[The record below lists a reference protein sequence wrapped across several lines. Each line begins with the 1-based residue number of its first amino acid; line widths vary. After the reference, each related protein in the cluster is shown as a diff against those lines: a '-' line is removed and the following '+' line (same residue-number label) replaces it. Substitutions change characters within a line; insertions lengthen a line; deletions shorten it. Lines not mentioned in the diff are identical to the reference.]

1 MGDYAL
7 LYILFAPFVGAIA
20 LIFVSNRQAMLVRG
34 IAAGSALVSLLASL
48 YLFFAYDHVK
58 GGFQFVQRFEWS
70 RQLGISL
77 HLGVDGIGTPLV
89 LASSILLFAGIF
101 VSWHIKDRTKE
112 FYIWL
117 LILAAATIGVF
128 MSLDLFFLFFF
139 YEMSVIPMYLL
150 LGMWGSH
157 TKKYNEMTDPDG
169 LKQRDSV
176 GFIFNFGS
184 NSKEYAAMKLVLF
197 LSAFAIV
204 ALMGILLIYKYSGLN
219 TFDILVLR
227 EQAKLMNIPVL
238 GTTLDKIIWLLIFFG
253 FASIAPLWPL
263 HSWSPV
269 GHAAAPAATSML
281 HAGVLMKL
289 GHFSIIRVA
298 FEILPETTRE
308 LMPIAAV
315 LCMFSIVYGGFVAFY
330 AKDTKYVIGYS
341 SSSHMGYVFLG
352 MAALDYISLTGAVM
366 YMFAHAMATG
376 MLFAMAGWVYDQTHS
391 RDIPSL
397 GGLSNRMP
405 FISGCFVVACM
416 ASIGVPVTRYLAV
429 PGAGALAGAVAKI
442 SRPCI
447 LKSAQFGYDGK
458 GQVRIAAGTD
468 LAEAWRHMGAD
479 LGILEAEVDFAL
491 EASVIIARGVDG
503 GMALYPPVEN
513 RHRHHILDE
522 TIAPARLAES
532 TVQQAEDTAR
542 RIAEALDLV
551 GLLAVELFVTKDGKV
566 LVNELAPRPHNSG
579 HWTIDACVTSQF
591 EQFVR
596 AVCGLPLGSTAHHS
610 AAVMKNLIGDEVGQ
624 WQEILRDPDAK
635 LHLYGKAEARP
646 GRKMGHVT
654 RLKPLK

>member
-1 MGDYAL
+1 MGEYAL
-7 LYILFAPFVGAIA
+7 LYILFAPFAGALA
-20 LIFVSNRQAMLVRG
+20 LILVSNRQPMLVRG
-34 IAAGSALVSLLASL
+34 IAASAAFVSLVASI
-48 YLFFAYDHVK
+48 YLFYAYDPVK
-58 GGFQFVQRFEWS
+58 GGFQFVQKFEWS

-89 LASSILLFAGIF
+89 LASSILLFTGIF
-101 VSWHIKDRTKE
+101 VSWHIRDRAKE

-128 MSLDLFFLFFF
+128 MSLDLFFLYFF

-157 TKKYNEMTDPDG
+157 TKRYLEMTDTEG
-169 LKQRDSV
+169 LKLRDSV

-197 LSAFAIV
+197 LSAFAV
-204 ALMGILLIYKYSGLN
+204 AALMGILLIYKYAGLN

-227 EQAKLMNIPVL
+227 EQAHLMNIPVL
-238 GTTLDKIIWLLIFFG
+238 GTTLDKIIWVLVFFG

-308 LMPIAAV
+308 MMPIAAV

-352 MAALDYISLTGAVM
+352 MAALNYISLSGAVI

-376 MLFAMAGWVYDQTHS
+376 MLFAMAGWVYDQTHT
-391 RDIPSL
+391 RDLPSL
-397 GGLSNRMP
+397 GGLSNKMP
-405 FISGCFVVACM
+405 FISGCFIVGCM
-416 ASIGVPVTRYLAV
+416 ASIGMPGTVNFIAEIMIIVGSWDKYPLQVIVAVLGIVLTMAYLFKMMRSLFYGPMNQQYSHAHDAVSAVDRLPLLVMIAVSVGFGIFPMHLYDVVRSGVDPLIARITQVVPVASAEDATSNVKREARTDSSETNAV
-429 PGAGALAGAVAKI
+429 SLSGDP
-442 SRPCI
+442 SRHTP
-447 LKSAQFGYDGK
+447 L
-458 GQVRIAAGTD
+458 V
-468 LAEAWRHMGAD
+468 
-479 LGILEAEVDFAL
+479 
-491 EASVIIARGVDG
+491 ARG
-503 GMALYPPVEN
+503 
-513 RHRHHILDE
+513 
-522 TIAPARLAES
+522 AE
-532 TVQQAEDTAR
+532 
-542 RIAEALDLV
+542 
-551 GLLAVELFVTKDGKV
+551 
-566 LVNELAPRPHNSG
+566 
-579 HWTIDACVTSQF
+579 
-591 EQFVR
+591 
-596 AVCGLPLGSTAHHS
+596 
-610 AAVMKNLIGDEVGQ
+610 
-624 WQEILRDPDAK
+624 
-635 LHLYGKAEARP
+635 
-646 GRKMGHVT
+646 
-654 RLKPLK
+654 

>member
-1 MGDYAL
+1 MGEYAL
-7 LYILFAPFVGAIA
+7 LYILFAPFVGALA
-20 LIFVSNRQAMLVRG
+20 LIFVSNRQPTLVRG
-34 IAAGSALVSLLASL
+34 IAASAAFVSLVASL
-48 YLFFAYDHVK
+48 YIFYGYDTVQ
-58 GGFQFVQRFEWS
+58 GGFQFVQKFAWS
-70 RQLGISL
+70 KELGIAL
-77 HLGVDGIGTPLV
+77 YLGVDGIGTPLV

-101 VSWHIKDRTKE
+101 VSWHIKDRAKE

-128 MSLDLFFLFFF
+128 MSLDLFFLYFF

-157 TKKYNEMTDPDG
+157 TKKYLEMTDSEG

-197 LSAFAIV
+197 LSAFAV
-204 ALMGILLIYKYSGLN
+204 AALMGILLIYKFSGLN

-227 EQAKLMNIPVL
+227 EHANLMNIPVL
-238 GTTLDKIIWLLIFFG
+238 GTTLDKIIWILVFFG
-253 FASIAPLWPL
+253 FASIAPIWPL

-315 LCMFSIVYGGFVAFY
+315 LCMFSIIYGGFVAFY

-352 MAALDYISLTGAVM
+352 MAALNYISLSGAVI

-376 MLFAMAGWVYDQTHS
+376 MLFAMAGWVYDQTHT

-397 GGLSNRMP
+397 GGLSNKMP
-405 FISGCFVVACM
+405 FISGCFIVGCM
-416 ASIGVPVTRYLAV
+416 ASIGMPGTVNFVAEIMIVVGSWNKYPLQVIVAMLGIVLTLAYLFKMMRGLFYGPMNQKYSHAHDAVGTVDRLPLLMMITISIGFGIFPMHLYEVVRSGVDPLIARITHVVPVAQSDE
-429 PGAGALAGAVAKI
+429 G
-442 SRPCI
+442 SRSVKAAAEITQPAAI
-447 LKSAQFGYDGK
+447 PMVSRKPIAQ
-458 GQVRIAAGTD
+458 VS
-468 LAEAWRHMGAD
+468 
-479 LGILEAEVDFAL
+479 
-491 EASVIIARGVDG
+491 EASRG
-503 GMALYPPVEN
+503 
-513 RHRHHILDE
+513 
-522 TIAPARLAES
+522 
-532 TVQQAEDTAR
+532 
-542 RIAEALDLV
+542 
-551 GLLAVELFVTKDGKV
+551 
-566 LVNELAPRPHNSG
+566 
-579 HWTIDACVTSQF
+579 
-591 EQFVR
+591 
-596 AVCGLPLGSTAHHS
+596 
-610 AAVMKNLIGDEVGQ
+610 GQ
-624 WQEILRDPDAK
+624 E
-635 LHLYGKAEARP
+635 
-646 GRKMGHVT
+646 
-654 RLKPLK
+654 

>member
-1 MGDYAL
+1 
-7 LYILFAPFVGAIA
+7 
-20 LIFVSNRQAMLVRG
+20 LIFVSNRQPSLVRG
-34 IAAGSALVSLLASL
+34 IAASAAFISLVASL
-48 YLFFAYDHVK
+48 YIFYGYDPVR
-58 GGFQFVQRFEWS
+58 GGFQFVQKFAWS
-70 RQLGISL
+70 KELGIAL
-77 HLGVDGIGTPLV
+77 YLGVDGIGTPLV

-101 VSWHIKDRTKE
+101 VSWHIKDRAKE

-128 MSLDLFFLFFF
+128 MSLDLFFLYFF

-157 TKKYNEMTDPDG
+157 TKKYLEMTDPEG

-197 LSAFAIV
+197 LSAFAV
-204 ALMGILLIYKYSGLN
+204 AALMGILLIYKFSGLN

-227 EQAKLMNIPVL
+227 EQANLMNIPVL
-238 GTTLDKIIWLLIFFG
+238 GTTLDKIIWVLVFFG
-253 FASIAPLWPL
+253 FASIAPIWPL

-315 LCMFSIVYGGFVAFY
+315 LCMFSIIYGGFVAFY

-352 MAALDYISLTGAVM
+352 MAALNYISLSGAII

-376 MLFAMAGWVYDQTHS
+376 MLFAMAGWVYDQTHT

-397 GGLSNRMP
+397 GGLSNKMP
-405 FISGCFVVACM
+405 FISGCFIVGCM
-416 ASIGVPVTRYLAV
+416 ASIGMPGTVNFVAEIMIVVGSWNKYPLQVIVAMLGIVLTLAYLFKMMRGLFYGPMNQKYSHAHDAVGTVDRLPLLMMITISIGFGIFPMHLYEVVRSGVDPLIARITHVVPV
-429 PGAGALAGAVAKI
+429 
-442 SRPCI
+442 
-447 LKSAQFGYDGK
+447 
-458 GQVRIAAGTD
+458 
-468 LAEAWRHMGAD
+468 
-479 LGILEAEVDFAL
+479 
-491 EASVIIARGVDG
+491 
-503 GMALYPPVEN
+503 
-513 RHRHHILDE
+513 
-522 TIAPARLAES
+522 AES
-532 TVQQAEDTAR
+532 DEVLR
-542 RIAEALDLV
+542 RV
-551 GLLAVELFVTKDGKV
+551 KDAAAITNSPAIPMV
-566 LVNELAPRPHNSG
+566 SNTPITHVSEAPRG
-579 HWTIDACVTSQF
+579 
-591 EQFVR
+591 
-596 AVCGLPLGSTAHHS
+596 
-610 AAVMKNLIGDEVGQ
+610 GQ
-624 WQEILRDPDAK
+624 E
-635 LHLYGKAEARP
+635 
-646 GRKMGHVT
+646 
-654 RLKPLK
+654 

>member
-1 MGDYAL
+1 MSDYAL
-7 LYILFAPFVGAIA
+7 LLILFAPFVGAIA
-20 LIFVSNRQAMLVRG
+20 LIFVSNRHVMLVRG
-34 IAAGSALVSLLASL
+34 IAAGSALVSLLVSL
-48 YLFFAYDHVK
+48 YAFYAYDHVK

-89 LASSILLFAGIF
+89 LASAILLFAGIF

-117 LILAAATIGVF
+117 LILAAATMGVF

-157 TKKYNEMTDPDG
+157 TKKYDEMTDPEG
-169 LKQRDSV
+169 LKLRDSV
-176 GFIFNFGS
+176 GFVLNFGS

-197 LSAFAIV
+197 LSAFAVV

-238 GTTLDKIIWLLIFFG
+238 GTTLDKIIWILVFFG
-253 FASIAPLWPL
+253 FAAIAPLWPL

-315 LCMFSIVYGGFVAFY
+315 LCIFSIVYGGFVAFY

-405 FISGCFVVACM
+405 FITGCFVVACM
-416 ASIGVPVTRYLAV
+416 ASVGVPGTVNFIAEVMIIVGSWNKYPFQVIVAVVGIVLTLAYLFKMMRGLFYGPMDQKYSHAHDAV
-429 PGAGALAGAVAKI
+429 SVADRLPLLIMIAVSIGFFFFPMHLYYVVRSGVDPLIAKI
-442 SRPCI
+442 TRVIPVASQERE
-447 LKSAQFGYDGK
+447 
-458 GQVRIAAGTD
+458 T
-468 LAEAWRHMGAD
+468 
-479 LGILEAEVDFAL
+479 LGVKLEARADSSPQSLAAL
-491 EASVIIARGVDG
+491 LGNVSPLTPYASRSD
-503 GMALYPPVEN
+503 
-513 RHRHHILDE
+513 
-522 TIAPARLAES
+522 
-532 TVQQAEDTAR
+532 Q
-542 RIAEALDLV
+542 
-551 GLLAVELFVTKDGKV
+551 
-566 LVNELAPRPHNSG
+566 
-579 HWTIDACVTSQF
+579 
-591 EQFVR
+591 
-596 AVCGLPLGSTAHHS
+596 
-610 AAVMKNLIGDEVGQ
+610 
-624 WQEILRDPDAK
+624 
-635 LHLYGKAEARP
+635 
-646 GRKMGHVT
+646 
-654 RLKPLK
+654 